1 MANPGTPN
9 EAGKPRRQIEDEL
22 DRLEAKIGELRML
35 YEQYFVD
42 ILPRTPDKLRAEVIR
57 MIRHLLRAP
66 FRNSATRFRLR
77 MLVHRYQTY
86 ATYWERVMKQK
97 EDGTYSRDLFKA
109 ELREQLQELEKV
121 AQSAVGVAD
130 RGLKQL
136 FDTYETAL
144 RKSGGDAKSLN
155 FDSFKKNLLKQAKQ
169 LKDKTGAKKL
179 SYRIVVKDGRVI
191 VKASAK

>member
-1 MANPGTPN
+1 M
-9 EAGKPRRQIEDEL
+9 
-22 DRLEAKIGELRML
+22 KIGELRVL

-42 ILPRTPDKLRAEVIR
+42 ILPHTPDKLRAEVVRLIR
-57 MIRHLLRAP
+57 QLLRAP

-97 EDGTYSRDLFKA
+97 EDGTYSRDVFKA
-109 ELREQLQELEKV
+109 ELRERLQEIEKM
-121 AQSAVGVAD
+121 AQTASGIAD

-144 RKSGGDAKSLN
+144 RKSGADAKSIN
-155 FDSFKKNLLKQAKQ
+155 FDNFKKNLLKQAKQ

-179 SYRIVVKDGRVI
+179 SYRVIVKDGRVI